1 MFTGIIER
9 RGRVASCEPMAAGC
23 RIVIDA
29 GGWPPA
35 PVHGESISVN
45 GCCLTL
51 VTVDDGGLVFEAVPQ
66 TLARTTL
73 GEVMAGDPVNLERSM
88 RVDALLGGHL
98 VQGHVDAVGQVISVD
113 RSGGGWRT
121 RISAPAELDGLLV
134 DRGSVAVDGVS
145 LTVAA
150 CAAGWFEVALIPET
164 LARTTLVDRVAGS
177 RVNLEGDALAKLV
190 AAQVRRQLAGLSAPA
205 APAR

>member
-1 MFTGIIER
+1 MFTGLVER
-9 RGRVASCEPMAAGC
+9 LGRVAACEDIPAGR

-29 GGWPPA
+29 GGWPPS
-35 PVHGESISVN
+35 PSEGESISVN

-51 VTVDDGGLVFEAVPQ
+51 VQSRDGHLVFEAVPQ
-66 TLARTTL
+66 TLERTTL
-73 GEVMAGDPVNLERSM
+73 GQVSAGDPVNLERSM

-121 RISAPAELDGLLV
+121 RITAPAELDGLLV

-150 CAAGWFEVALIPET
+150 CGTGWFEVALIPET
-164 LARTTLVDRVAGS
+164 LARTTLAGRRAGS

-205 APAR
+205 SPAR

>member
-9 RGRVASCEPMAAGC
+9 RGRVVTCEPIAAGR

-29 GGWPPA
+29 GGWPPG

-51 VTVDDGGLVFEAVPQ
+51 VTVQDGGLVFEAVPQ
-66 TLARTTL
+66 TLTRTTL
-73 GEVMAGDPVNLERSM
+73 GEAMAGDPVNLERSM

-98 VQGHVDAVGQVISVD
+98 VQGHVDAVGHVISVD

-150 CAAGWFEVALIPET
+150 CAEGWFEVALIPET
-164 LARTTLVDRVAGS
+164 LARTTLVDRLAGS

-205 APAR
+205 SPAR